1 MGAIINHE
9 PSSLDA
15 ACRGEKTRSTILP
28 TNLETNSAAATI
40 ETSHPLFV
48 IHTNRVTTL
57 PDTSLFALCQ
67 KIYDSALQNLSLTPY
82 SHLLSLQSILTA
94 TFDPT
99 HRAFVLDDSP
109 DTQRI
114 LAVLDADARACI
126 FAQAIAGMVHF
137 LRSVAECTSPLNKER
152 IDAKL
157 RRFADSEA
165 RHVMLEAVETSPV
178 WTDCFEKAQI
188 SDLILKAVTGQNNVD
203 VVSEKNKEDTAVS
216 VVELG
221 DDLVNEPV
229 FNDGPHL
236 KRDLGVPDV
245 FTIMVLN

>member
-1 MGAIINHE
+1 MLVKMH
-9 PSSLDA
+9 
-15 ACRGEKTRSTILP
+15 KTDI
-28 TNLETNSAAATI
+28 AVATI

-57 PDTSLFALCQ
+57 PDNSLFALCQ
-67 KIYDSALQNLSLTPY
+67 QIYNSALQNFSLTPV

-126 FAQAIAGMVHF
+126 FAQAIAGMVSF
-137 LRSVAECTSPLNKER
+137 LRTVAECTSPLTKER
-152 IDAKL
+152 VGAKL
-157 RRFADSEA
+157 RRFAQSDA
-165 RHVMLEAVETSPV
+165 RHAMLEAVETSPV

-188 SDLILKAVTGQNNVD
+188 SSLILKAVNGQSNVS
-203 VVSEKNKEDTAVS
+203 VVAEKKEEDASVS
-216 VVELG
+216 VVEL
-221 DDLVNEPV
+221 DKDLVNEPI

>member
-1 MGAIINHE
+1 MPQTDIA
-9 PSSLDA
+9 
-15 ACRGEKTRSTILP
+15 T
-28 TNLETNSAAATI
+28 ATI

-67 KIYDSALQNLSLTPY
+67 QIYDSAVQNLSLAPV

-126 FAQAIAGMVHF
+126 FAQAIAGMVYF
-137 LRSVAECTSPLNKER
+137 LRTVAECTSPLTKER
-152 IDAKL
+152 VDAKL
-157 RRFADSEA
+157 RRFAESEA
-165 RHVMLEAVETSPV
+165 RHTMLEAVEVSPV

-188 SDLILKAVTGQNNVD
+188 SNLILKVVTGRSNVAD
-203 VVSEKNKEDTAVS
+203 VVEKKKEGIAVS

>member
-1 MGAIINHE
+1 M
-9 PSSLDA
+9 
-15 ACRGEKTRSTILP
+15 KTYT
-28 TNLETNSAAATI
+28 AAATI

-57 PDTSLFALCQ
+57 PDASLFSLCQ
-67 KIYDSALQNLSLTPY
+67 QIYNSALQNLSLAPY
-82 SHLLSLQSILTA
+82 THLLSLQSILTA

-126 FAQAIAGMVHF
+126 FAQAIAGMLHF
-137 LRSVAECTSPLNKER
+137 LRTVAECTSPLTQER

-157 RRFADSEA
+157 RRFAQSEA
-165 RHVMLEAVETSPV
+165 RHTMLEAIENSHV

-188 SDLILKAVTGQNNVD
+188 SNLILKEITGQNKVAT
-203 VVSEKNKEDTAVS
+203 VVEKKDEASTVS

-221 DDLVNEPV
+221 NDLVNEPI

>member
-1 MGAIINHE
+1 M
-9 PSSLDA
+9 
-15 ACRGEKTRSTILP
+15 
-28 TNLETNSAAATI
+28 
-40 ETSHPLFV
+40 
-48 IHTNRVTTL
+48 IHTNKVTTI

-67 KIYDSALQNLSLTPY
+67 QIYNTALQNLSLTPY
-82 SHLLSLQSILTA
+82 SNLLSLQSILTA

-137 LRSVAECTSPLNKER
+137 LRTVAECTSPLTKER
-152 IDAKL
+152 VDAKL
-157 RRFADSEA
+157 RRFAESDA
-165 RHVMLEAVETSPV
+165 RHAMLQTIETSPV

-188 SDLILKAVTGQNNVD
+188 SSLIMRAVTSQQQEA
-203 VVSEKNKEDTAVS
+203 VVVEKEEEDATVS

-221 DDLVNEPV
+221 DDLVHEPV

>member
-1 MGAIINHE
+1 MRPVEVRRPRGAIRVYMTDI
-9 PSSLDA
+9 A
-15 ACRGEKTRSTILP
+15 V
-28 TNLETNSAAATI
+28 ATI

-67 KIYDSALQNLSLTPY
+67 QIYDSALQNFSLTPA

-126 FAQAIAGMVHF
+126 FAQAIAGVVSF
-137 LRSVAECTSPLNKER
+137 LRTVAECTSPLTKER
-152 IDAKL
+152 VEAKL
-157 RRFADSEA
+157 RRFAQSEA
-165 RHVMLEAVETSPV
+165 RHAMLEAVETSPV

-188 SDLILKAVTGQNNVD
+188 SSLILKAVAGQSNVAG
-203 VVSEKNKEDTAVS
+203 VAEKKEEDASVS
-216 VVELG
+216 VVEL
-221 DDLVNEPV
+221 DKDLVNEPV

>member
-1 MGAIINHE
+1 M
-9 PSSLDA
+9 
-15 ACRGEKTRSTILP
+15 
-28 TNLETNSAAATI
+28 
-40 ETSHPLFV
+40 

-67 KIYDSALQNLSLTPY
+67 QIYDSALHNLALAPY
-82 SHLLSLQSILTA
+82 APLLSLQAILTA

-126 FAQAIAGMVHF
+126 LAQAVAGVVHF
-137 LRSVAECTSPLNKER
+137 LRTVAACSSSSSSPLTKER
-152 IDAKL
+152 VDAKL
-157 RRFADSEA
+157 RRFAEGEA
-165 RHVMLEAVETSPV
+165 RRAMLEAVETSPV

-188 SDLILKAVTGQNNVD
+188 SELILGAVMMAGGQDDGVA
-203 VVSEKNKEDTAVS
+203 VVPAEKEGDTAAVS